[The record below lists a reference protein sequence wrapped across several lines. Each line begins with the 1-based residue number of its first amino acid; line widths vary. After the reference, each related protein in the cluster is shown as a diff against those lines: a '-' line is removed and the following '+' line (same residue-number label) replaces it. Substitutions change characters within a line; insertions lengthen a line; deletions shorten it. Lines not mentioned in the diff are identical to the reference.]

1 MFSQGIIVA
10 PASATGGAIAVIR
23 VSGEGSIALCDK
35 VFRGRKALTEAATHT
50 LHYGDIMD
58 GEQVVDDVLVS
69 VFHAP
74 HSYTG
79 EQSVEISTHGSRY
92 IVNRIITLLCE
103 HGARLAEPGEFS
115 ARAFAAGRIDLSQAE
130 AVADIIAADSQA
142 AHLIA
147 STQMRGGYSDT
158 LNSLRNKLIE
168 LTSLLELELD
178 FGEEDVVFANRSGLE
193 QMLNAT
199 MELVEKLKNSFHTGN
214 AIRNGVG
221 VAIIGAPNVGKSTL
235 LNRLVGEQRAMVSD
249 IAGTTRDTIEESIV
263 IDGIRFRFIDTAG
276 IRATD
281 DTLERMGIERTLS
294 AIKRAQIVISM
305 AEPTGNFENV
315 ELSEN
320 QTLIHV
326 VNKTDTT
333 LERNNP
339 QAIYISARENVGIE
353 NLTHALRKTV
363 DTTAAYRGEAVVSN
377 LRHYEAL
384 TAAHTALAAA
394 HTALVNDIS
403 SELLAEDIRLAIN
416 HIGEITGSI
425 TSDTILQSIFSSFCI
440 GK

>member
-35 VFRGRKALTEAATHT
+35 VFRGRNALTEAATHT

-178 FGEEDVVFANRSGLE
+178 FGEEDVVFADRSRLE
-193 QMLNAT
+193 QMLIAT
-199 MELVEKLKNSFHTGN
+199 MVVVEKLKNSFHTGN

-276 IRATD
+276 IRTTD

-305 AEPTGNFENV
+305 AEPAGDFENV

-326 VNKTDTT
+326 VNKADTT
-333 LERNNP
+333 PERNNS

-353 NLTHALRKTV
+353 NLTHALRETV

-384 TAAHTALAAA
+384 TAAHTALTAAN
-394 HTALVNDIS
+394 TALVNDIS

>member
-1 MFSQGIIVA
+1 MFSPGIIVA

-23 VSGEGSIALCDK
+23 VSGEGSIALCDNI
-35 VFRGRKALTEAATHT
+35 FRGRKPLIEATTHT
-50 LHYGDIMD
+50 LHYGNIVE
-58 GEQVVDDVLVS
+58 GERVIDDVLVS

-79 EQSVEISTHGSRY
+79 EQSVEISTHGSQY
-92 IVNRIITLLCE
+92 IVNAIITLLCNQ
-103 HGARLAEPGEFS
+103 GARLAEPGEFS

-142 AHLIA
+142 AHIIA
-147 STQMRGGYSDT
+147 STQMRGGYSET
-158 LNSLRNKLIE
+158 LNSLRDQLIE

-178 FGEEDVVFANRSGLE
+178 FGEEDVLFADRSRLE
-193 QMLNAT
+193 QMLSQT
-199 MELVEKLKNSFHTGN
+199 ISVVERLKKSFHTGN

-221 VAIIGAPNVGKSTL
+221 VAIVGAPNVGKSTL

-249 IAGTTRDTIEESIV
+249 IAGTTRDTIEESVV

-276 IRATD
+276 IRTTD
-281 DTLERMGIERTLS
+281 DTLERMGIERTM
-294 AIKRAQIVISM
+294 AAVKRGQIVISM
-305 AEPTGNFENV
+305 AEPTGDFESI
-315 ELSEN
+315 ETTES
-320 QTLIHV
+320 QTVIRV
-326 VNKTDTT
+326 VNKADTT
-333 LERNNP
+333 SEHNIAD
-339 QAIYISARENVGIE
+339 AIYISARENIGIDR
-353 NLTHALRKTV
+353 LIAALRETV

-384 TAAHTALAAA
+384 TAAL
-394 HTALVNDIS
+394 TALVSAHSALINGIS

>member
-23 VSGEGSIALCDK
+23 ISGEGSIALCDK
-35 VFRGRKALTEAATHT
+35 VFRGRKPLSGATTHT
-50 LHYGDIMD
+50 LHYGNIVDDNRVI
-58 GEQVVDDVLVS
+58 DDVLVS

-92 IVNRIITLLCE
+92 IVSTIISLLCRL
-103 HGARLAEPGEFS
+103 GARLAEPGEFS

-142 AHLIA
+142 AHIVA

-158 LNSLRNKLIE
+158 LNNLRDRLIE

-178 FGEEDVVFANRSGLE
+178 FGEEDVVFADRNRLQ
-193 QMLNAT
+193 QMLTAT
-199 MELVEKLKNSFHTGN
+199 IEVVCQLKNSFHTGN

-249 IAGTTRDTIEESIV
+249 IAGTTRDTIEESVV

-276 IRATD
+276 IRTTD
-281 DTLERMGIERTLS
+281 DTLEKMGIERTI
-294 AIKRAQIVISM
+294 AAVKKAQIVVSM
-305 AEPTGNFENV
+305 AELTGDFESV
-315 ELSEN
+315 ELTEN
-320 QTLIHV
+320 QTLIRV
-326 VNKTDTT
+326 VNKVDTT
-333 LERNNP
+333 LERNFTD
-339 QAIYISARENVGIE
+339 AIYISARENTGID
-353 NLTHALRKTV
+353 LLRAALRETV
-363 DTTAAYRGEAVVSN
+363 DTTAVYRGEAVVSN

-384 TAAHTALAAA
+384 TAAYAALTSAQTALA
-394 HTALVNDIS
+394 NNIS
-403 SELLAEDIRLAIN
+403 TELLTEDIRVAIN